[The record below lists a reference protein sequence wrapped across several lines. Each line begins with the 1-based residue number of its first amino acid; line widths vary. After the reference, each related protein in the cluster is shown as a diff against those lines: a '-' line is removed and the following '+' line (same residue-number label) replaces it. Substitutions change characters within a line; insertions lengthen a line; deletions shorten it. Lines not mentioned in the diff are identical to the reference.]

1 MSSFFL
7 YSNSA
12 RLRPGGEGRRL
23 DFKAWLSA
31 QRRQAC
37 ITQRELAKKCG
48 LSPGYVALLESG
60 LAEPPPLKTCR
71 RLARALGANWA
82 EAGPIA
88 LAGRLGTW
96 LKREG
101 LSQVSKSEILEIAKK
116 LLSEGKDD
124 SA

>member
-1 MSSFFL
+1 M
-7 YSNSA
+7 
-12 RLRPGGEGRRL
+12 

-31 QRRQAC
+31 QRRQAR

-48 LSPGYVALLESG
+48 LSPGYLALLESG
-60 LAEPPPLKTCR
+60 LAEPPPLKTCK

-101 LSQVSKSEILEIAKK
+101 LFRISKSETLEIAERLFSEEKDVLVGKAK
-116 LLSEGKDD
+116 LQNGLPPSK
-124 SA
+124 

>member
-1 MSSFFL
+1 
-7 YSNSA
+7 
-12 RLRPGGEGRRL
+12 L
-23 DFKAWLSA
+23 DFKEWLSA
-31 QRRQAC
+31 QRRQAS

-48 LSPGYVALLESG
+48 LSPGYLALLESG
-60 LAEPPPLKTCR
+60 LAEPPPLKTSK
-71 RLARALGANWA
+71 RLARALGAKWA

-101 LSQVSKSEILEIAKK
+101 LSQVSKSEILEIAKR
-116 LLSEGKDD
+116 LLSEEKDV